1 MERGYIKVW
10 RKLED
15 SGLLQMPNT
24 LALFI
29 YILMHAMHKDRK
41 VGTSTGVITLKR
53 GQYISG
59 RKALAAD
66 LEQSEREIRT
76 SLQRLIDLEI
86 ITVETTNRYSVYTI
100 ENYNKYQD
108 SDQQNDQQTTTTE
121 ANKRPANDQQTT
133 TNKELKNLRT
143 KSKTYSTPSELPAPD
158 CVPAETWEA
167 FLEVRKT
174 IKASN
179 TVQAIKALIT
189 QLNKLREQGQDPVA
203 VVEQSIRSS
212 WKDLY
217 AVKGQVKPVQ
227 PSRHSGFDNIDY
239 REGVN
244 ADGSF

>member
-41 VGTSTGVITLKR
+41 VGTSTGVINLKR

-108 SDQQNDQQTTTTE
+108 SDQHNDQQTTGTE

-133 TNKELKNLRT
+133 TNKELKNLRN
-143 KSKTYSTPSELPAPD
+143 KKPMSEYSDEFLRFWAAYPNCKRKGGRPDAYKTWLKLDLDAKIELILPHI
-158 CVPAETWEA
+158 AETVAPREDQFIA
-167 FLEVRKT
+167 EPS
-174 IKASN
+174 AY
-179 TVQAIKALIT
+179 
-189 QLNKLREQGQDPVA
+189 LNKQGWDGWEPSAPKKREL
-203 VVEQSIRSS
+203 S
-212 WKDLY
+212 L
-217 AVKGQVKPVQ
+217 
-227 PSRHSGFDNIDY
+227 
-239 REGVN
+239 
-244 ADGSF
+244 